1 MNTIQASAMVDTPL
15 GAVRLLASE
24 HALVS
29 ATLDAPALELPA
41 NAICEAAA
49 SQLRGYFAGQRRE
62 FDLALAPTGTAFQ
75 QRVWQALG
83 ELPWGQCLTYAELAE
98 AIGRPG
104 AARAVGAAVGRNPL
118 AIFIA
123 CHRVLGAGGR
133 LTGYAWGLERKRALL
148 ALEGCDARS

>member
-1 MNTIQASAMVDTPL
+1 MNTIQASAMVETPL

-24 HALVS
+24 DALVS
-29 ATLDAPALELPA
+29 ATLDAPAYELPA

-49 SQLRGYFAGQRRE
+49 AQLRGYFAGQRRE

-83 ELPWGQCLTYAELAE
+83 ELPWGQCLTYTELAQT
-98 AIGRPG
+98 IGRPG

-118 AIFIA
+118 AIFIP